1 MTSQCLTNEIR
12 AQYSL
17 GNGIVEFVERLA
29 KKAQQWGE
37 TFATPIR
44 KTTVA
49 EEMGRDTRTVTR
61 YLGQLEELGLVSTEA
76 KRGRNGGTVV
86 VFNTD
91 ILNFEPTDN
100 PITSETKEAKE
111 IRERVFPKAPTPK
124 PKRRYRTKLEIAEA
138 RILEQKQ
145 KSFEERLNDLLER
158 TFLDRDFFDNFEEPR
173 LYFQGY
179 LIAQMYNA
187 YAVIFPKNRYEFFK
201 DIDVKKSEEGLR
213 SMNKAKSYNVLPARF
228 VGTPQ
233 YNKFVEVAR
242 YCNENNINPL
252 SYLTVQFERAEHL
265 ADIGKARVGAIPYV
279 NTLLCEEARKAYSDN
294 VMFYRK
300 MRNSFNLFGMSSS
313 SVPYKGAKY
322 EIIVAL
328 RTAYELDRTTR
339 DTFNYLLDELA
350 SGAQQSV
357 KQATLLGY
365 YNTTLNA
372 LSESELVD
380 EDQQL
385 IRDFLKEQ
393 VLLYSRKNSLSST
406 IYALAFPLQINAVNS
421 VATLKGL
428 DKEMYYTYIGN
439 MYKVTDVNDDEYNS
453 FTERGRTIDFSYNA
467 NDTFFSTMRL
477 IADCKGLGVP
487 AGKLGSALQ
496 KFGEEKVPLDTFGML
511 DIERIYDKLIDSD
524 ELAKDRY
531 IQDKDATMMSM
542 VVTDEG

>member
-187 YAVIFPKNRYEFFK
+187 YAVIFPKNRHEFFK

-300 MRNSFNLFGMSSS
+300 MRNSFNLFGISSS

>member
-187 YAVIFPKNRYEFFK
+187 YAVIFPKNRHEFFK

-339 DTFNYLLDELA
+339 DNFNYLLDELA

-372 LSESELVD
+372 LSESDLAD

-406 IYALAFPLQINAVNS
+406 IYALAFPLQISAVNS

-439 MYKVTDVNDDEYNS
+439 MYKVTDVNDDEYDS

-487 AGKLGSALQ
+487 AGKLGGALQ

>member
-1 MTSQCLTNEIR
+1 
-12 AQYSL
+12 
-17 GNGIVEFVERLA
+17 
-29 KKAQQWGE
+29 
-37 TFATPIR
+37 
-44 KTTVA
+44 
-49 EEMGRDTRTVTR
+49 
-61 YLGQLEELGLVSTEA
+61 
-76 KRGRNGGTVV
+76 
-86 VFNTD
+86 
-91 ILNFEPTDN
+91 
-100 PITSETKEAKE
+100 
-111 IRERVFPKAPTPK
+111 
-124 PKRRYRTKLEIAEA
+124 
-138 RILEQKQ
+138 
-145 KSFEERLNDLLER
+145 
-158 TFLDRDFFDNFEEPR
+158 
-173 LYFQGY
+173 
-179 LIAQMYNA
+179 MYNA
-187 YAVIFPKNRYEFFK
+187 YAVIFPKNRHEFFK

-339 DTFNYLLDELA
+339 DNFNYLLDELA

-542 VVTDEG
+542 VVTDEGREKSRMSQIHKQTIYKAISEPLFAKDVFSRLPIEDFKEDGYDMIVSTLNLYYRTHDAPLEEQTLLTLVEDKMLKQNKSLEAQQVAFNLVSDLYKLEEAETDSEAISESVQNYVRKTLTREAIMEAVTNDGALGSDQNIQSLMESLRGIMTIDTGGHGAELLDFFADIDKKKRTST

>member
-339 DTFNYLLDELA
+339 DNFNYLLDELA

-372 LSESELVD
+372 LSESDLAD

-406 IYALAFPLQINAVNS
+406 IYALAFPLQISAVNS

-439 MYKVTDVNDDEYNS
+439 MYKVTDVNDDEYDS

>member
-100 PITSETKEAKE
+100 PITSETKKAKE

-339 DTFNYLLDELA
+339 DNFNYLLDELA

-372 LSESELVD
+372 LSESDLAD

-406 IYALAFPLQINAVNS
+406 IYALAFPLQISAVNS

-439 MYKVTDVNDDEYNS
+439 MYKVTDVNDDEYDS

>member
-201 DIDVKKSEEGLR
+201 DIDAKKSEEGLR

-372 LSESELVD
+372 LSESGLVD

-406 IYALAFPLQINAVNS
+406 IYALAFPLQISAVNS

>member
-365 YNTTLNA
+365 YNTTLNS

-406 IYALAFPLQINAVNS
+406 IYALAFPLQISAVNS

>member
-1 MTSQCLTNEIR
+1 M
-12 AQYSL
+12 
-17 GNGIVEFVERLA
+17 
-29 KKAQQWGE
+29 
-37 TFATPIR
+37 
-44 KTTVA
+44 
-49 EEMGRDTRTVTR
+49 
-61 YLGQLEELGLVSTEA
+61 
-76 KRGRNGGTVV
+76 
-86 VFNTD
+86 
-91 ILNFEPTDN
+91 
-100 PITSETKEAKE
+100 
-111 IRERVFPKAPTPK
+111 
-124 PKRRYRTKLEIAEA
+124 
-138 RILEQKQ
+138 
-145 KSFEERLNDLLER
+145 
-158 TFLDRDFFDNFEEPR
+158 DRDFFDNFEEPR

-187 YAVIFPKNRYEFFK
+187 YAVIFPKNRHEFFK

-213 SMNKAKSYNVLPARF
+213 SMNKAKSYNVLPTRF

-300 MRNSFNLFGMSSS
+300 MRNSFNLFGISNS

-328 RTAYELDRTTR
+328 RTAYELDRTTI
-339 DTFNYLLDELA
+339 DTFDYLLDELVT
-350 SGAQQSV
+350 GARQSV

-365 YNTTLNA
+365 YNTTLNT
-372 LSESELVD
+372 LSESELAD
-380 EDQQL
+380 EDKQL
-385 IRDFLKEQ
+385 VEAFLKEQ

-406 IYALAFPLQINAVNS
+406 IYALAFPLQISAVNS
-421 VATLKGL
+421 VVTLKGL

-453 FTERGRTIDFSYNA
+453 FTERGKTIDFSYNA

-511 DIERIYDKLIDSD
+511 DIERIYTKLIDSE
-524 ELAKDRY
+524 ELAKDQY
-531 IQDKDATMMSM
+531 IQDKDTTMMSM
-542 VVTDEG
+542 VVTDTE

>member
-124 PKRRYRTKLEIAEA
+124 PKRRYRTKSEIAEA

-158 TFLDRDFFDNFEEPR
+158 TFLDRDFFDNFEDPR

-201 DIDVKKSEEGLR
+201 DDDVKKSEEGLR
-213 SMNKAKSYNVLPARF
+213 SMNKAKSYNVLPTRF

-233 YNKFVEVAR
+233 YNKFVEVAQ

-265 ADIGKARVGAIPYV
+265 ASIGKARIGAIPYV
-279 NTLLCEEARKAYSDN
+279 NTLLCKEARKAYDDN
-294 VMFYRK
+294 AMFYRK

-313 SVPYKGAKY
+313 PVPYKGAKY

-328 RTAYELDRTTR
+328 RTAYELGRTSR
-339 DTFNYLLDELA
+339 DSFDYLLDELA

-372 LSESELVD
+372 LSESEIAD
-380 EDQQL
+380 EDKQL

-406 IYALAFPLQINAVNS
+406 IYALAFPLQISAVKS
-421 VATLKGL
+421 VVTLKGL

-467 NDTFFSTMRL
+467 NVTFFSTMRL
-477 IADCKGLGVP
+477 IANCKGLGVP

-496 KFGEEKVPLDTFGML
+496 QFGEEKVPLDTFGML
-511 DIERIYDKLIDSD
+511 DIERIYDKLIDSE
-524 ELAKDRY
+524 ELAKDQY

-542 VVTDEG
+542 VVTDVE

>member
-49 EEMGRDTRTVTR
+49 EEMGRDTRTITR

-111 IRERVFPKAPTPK
+111 IRERVFPKAPAPK
-124 PKRRYRTKLEIAEA
+124 HKRRYRTKSEIAEA

-158 TFLDRDFFDNFEEPR
+158 TFLDRDFFDNFEDPR

-201 DIDVKKSEEGLR
+201 DDDVKKSEEGLR
-213 SMNKAKSYNVLPARF
+213 SMNKAKSYNVLPTRF

-233 YNKFVEVAR
+233 YNKFVEVAQ

-265 ADIGKARVGAIPYV
+265 ASIGKARIGAIPYV
-279 NTLLCEEARKAYSDN
+279 NTLLCKEARKAYDDN
-294 VMFYRK
+294 AMFYRK

-313 SVPYKGAKY
+313 PVPYKGAKY

-328 RTAYELDRTTR
+328 RTAYELDRTSR
-339 DTFNYLLDELA
+339 DSFDYLLDELA

-372 LSESELVD
+372 LSESEIAD
-380 EDQQL
+380 EDKQL

-406 IYALAFPLQINAVNS
+406 IYALAFPLQISAVKS
-421 VATLKGL
+421 VVTLKGL
-428 DKEMYYTYIGN
+428 DKDMYYTYIGN

-467 NDTFFSTMRL
+467 NVTFFSTMRL
-477 IADCKGLGVP
+477 IANCKGLGVP

-496 KFGEEKVPLDTFGML
+496 QFGEEKVPLDTFGML
-511 DIERIYDKLIDSD
+511 DIERIYDKLIDSE
-524 ELAKDRY
+524 ELAKDQY

-542 VVTDEG
+542 VVTDVE